1 MNNINRN
8 TFLRAV
14 DHVITPVIIDDESV
28 DISRLHFN
36 IAFYNEVGYNID
48 DIPNHTT
55 WWRTVYPDP
64 AYREEIQTA
73 WNNKKTT
80 AKANGNHHFSLAAR
94 IYCADNS
101 YKWYEFHSVAVG
113 SLKMIT
119 LLNISRI
126 KEKNDK
132 LVNVIQQK
140 TLLLS
145 VLTHE
150 VRSPLSN
157 LKAILD
163 GYQMNYLNKSRICEI
178 ALALTDQL
186 SYLLNTVA
194 PARLRMES
202 QREVFIFKPEEI
214 KLKDFLN
221 NCRHVFNRILNDL
234 QINLVFEIPGP
245 GIIYYDQ
252 FALDIIFRNVIDHA
266 IMHTPKNGVIKI
278 SLRHYEKHS
287 SLIIT
292 NPGNRMTAEQMD
304 AMENQN
310 HHQSAG
316 QDIAEGFSLGLISA
330 KQILEQYRG
339 KLSVSNSL
347 ATGASC
353 EIMIY
358 N

>member
-8 TFLRAV
+8 TFLKAI
-14 DHVITPVIIDDESV
+14 DQVITPVIIDDERV
-28 DISRLHFN
+28 DISRLYFN
-36 IAFYNEVGYNID
+36 SAFYNEVGYDID
-48 DIPNHTT
+48 DIPNHAT

-64 AYREEIQTA
+64 VYREEIQTA

-94 IYCADNS
+94 IYCADDS

-126 KEKNDK
+126 KEKNEK

-157 LKAILD
+157 IKAILD
-163 GYQMNYLNKSRICEI
+163 GYQMSYLNKGRICEI
-178 ALALTDQL
+178 ASALTDQL
-186 SYLLNTVA
+186 SYLLNMVA
-194 PARLRMES
+194 PTRLRMES
-202 QREVFIFKPEEI
+202 QREVFTFKPEEI
-214 KLKDFLN
+214 KLRDFLN
-221 NCRHVFNRILNDL
+221 NCRHIFTRVLNDQ
-234 QINLVFEIPGP
+234 QINLIFEIPGP

-252 FALDIIFRNVIDHA
+252 FAFDIIFRNVIDNA
-266 IMHTPKNGVIKI
+266 IKHTPKNGVIKV
-278 SLRHYEKHS
+278 SLRYREKYS

-292 NPGNRMTAEQMD
+292 NPGNGMIAEQID
-304 AMENQN
+304 TMEHQNNQHN
-310 HHQSAG
+310 AG
-316 QDIAEGFSLGLISA
+316 RDIADGFGLGLISA
-330 KQILEQYRG
+330 KEILEQHRG
-339 KLSVSNSL
+339 GLRILSSP
-347 ATGASC
+347 ATGTSC

>member
-14 DHVITPVIIDDESV
+14 DQVITPVIIDDERV
-28 DISRLHFN
+28 DISRLYFN
-36 IAFYNEVGYNID
+36 SAFYNEVGYNID
-48 DIPNHTT
+48 DIPNRAI

-64 AYREEIQTA
+64 AYREEIQAA
-73 WNNKKTT
+73 WNSKKTT
-80 AKANGNHHFSLAAR
+80 AKANGDQHFSLAAR

-113 SLKMIT
+113 AIKMIT

-132 LVNVIQQK
+132 LVNAIQQK

-150 VRSPLSN
+150 IQSPLGN
-157 LKAILD
+157 IKAILD
-163 GYQMNYLNKSRICEI
+163 SYQMDYLNKNRICEI
-178 ALALTDQL
+178 ASALTDQL
-186 SYLLNTVA
+186 SHLLNIVA

-202 QREVFIFKPEEI
+202 QREVFTFKPEEI

-221 NCRHVFNRILNDL
+221 NCRHIFNRILNDL
-234 QINLVFEIPGP
+234 QINLVFEIPEP
-245 GIIYYDQ
+245 GIICYDQ

-266 IMHTPKNGVIKI
+266 IIHTPKNGVIKI
-278 SLRHYEKHS
+278 SLRYYEKHS
-287 SLIIT
+287 SLIIA
-292 NPGNRMTAEQMD
+292 NPVNRMTAEPMD
-304 AMENQN
+304 AMEYQN

-316 QDIAEGFSLGLISA
+316 QDITYGFGLGLISA
-330 KQILEQYRG
+330 KEILEQYRG
-339 KLSVSNSL
+339 KLTVSNSPV
-347 ATGASC
+347 TGASC